1 VRVFVSYRRGDV
13 GGYAG
18 RLSDALVA
26 RLGHENVFQDV
37 SAIGAG
43 RDFTVE
49 IDTALASS
57 DAVLAVIGPGWLS
70 AATPD
75 GRLRLF
81 QPDDFVRRELV
92 QALGTTI
99 PVVPVLVGGATLP
112 SASELPK
119 ELAELARRQAVDI
132 RDEAFHSDVD
142 LLLQLLRGERP
153 ATPRPRGRLLAAGVA
168 ILAAVGGTAAWLV
181 LNQPDDG
188 NSGELTGCPNP
199 AEGDWN
205 SITLNGTPSAE
216 VDDTD
221 GTVLISVNDA
231 NWRALD
237 QGGWEIVLTTAMKN
251 RNSINRQ
258 HTQDYYANIVV
269 AERPF
274 DPTCF
279 DTPREEYTAPEQ
291 VADGHV
297 GFAVSCPPDGSM
309 DLELKAQPSGD
320 RTPLRLTAATT
331 PGDCL
336 TDSP

>member
-1 VRVFVSYRRGDV
+1 
-13 GGYAG
+13 
-18 RLSDALVA
+18 
-26 RLGHENVFQDV
+26 
-37 SAIGAG
+37 
-43 RDFTVE
+43 
-49 IDTALASS
+49 
-57 DAVLAVIGPGWLS
+57 
-70 AATPD
+70 
-75 GRLRLF
+75 
-81 QPDDFVRRELV
+81 
-92 QALGTTI
+92 
-99 PVVPVLVGGATLP
+99 
-112 SASELPK
+112 LPK

-181 LNQPDDG
+181 LNQPD
-188 NSGELTGCPNP
+188 
-199 AEGDWN
+199 
-205 SITLNGTPSAE
+205 
-216 VDDTD
+216 
-221 GTVLISVNDA
+221 DA